1 MFAPFVESINYF
13 AGQTVKNV
21 LRFIHEPVLRIPET
35 VGKGHGFIARFLS
48 DSCAIFEC
56 LLLAKKSGVL
66 PQARSRSCGGQRLG
80 PRPMLLFM
88 TLLMTLSWRFLI
100 ILGPERVRCNWWW
113 TDRSRSLFSLFPSSY
128 CCTFWN

>member
-13 AGQTVKNV
+13 AVQTVKNV
-21 LRFIHEPVLRIPET
+21 LRFIHEPVLRIPEA

-88 TLLMTLSWRFLI
+88 TLLMTLPHHTRTREGEVQLVVNRSFPLAFFALSVKLLLY
-100 ILGPERVRCNWWW
+100 ILE
-113 TDRSRSLFSLFPSSY
+113 
-128 CCTFWN
+128 